1 MIVVERTGEL
11 TTYRRKRDASRTP
24 EPVPEEGPVPRGRDD
39 TFVVQEHHAR
49 RLHWDFRL
57 ERGGVLVSW
66 AVPKGLPVD
75 PHENHLAVRTEDHPL
90 EYAAFE
96 GEIPHGEY
104 GGGTVTIWDAGTYE
118 LVKWTEDEV
127 EVVLHGRRTEGRYV
141 LFRTRGKDW
150 QVHRMDPP
158 PADWTPMPSLVP
170 PMLATPGTLP
180 PAHEDAQ
187 WAYEMKWDGV
197 RTVAYVDGGRV
208 RLLSRND
215 RDVTATYPELR
226 GLGDQLGSVPAVL
239 DGEVVALDATGRP
252 DFALLQRRMGVT
264 KAAQVRRLADEVPVV
279 YLVFD
284 VLYLDGR
291 DTTGLPYRDRREL
304 LEGLGLEGPSWA
316 VPPTSYGGGTE
327 MVEASR
333 ERGLEGVLAK
343 RADSPYLPGRRSPH
357 WRKVKNIRTQEV
369 VVAGWR
375 PGTGR
380 REGTIGSLLLG
391 LPSEEGLVY
400 VGHVGTGFT
409 AAALA
414 DAERRLHPLERKT
427 SPFAVGPPR
436 ADARDAHWVTPK
448 LVGEVAFTEWT
459 GEGRLRHPSW
469 RGFRLDKSP
478 DEVVRESS

>member
-1 MIVVERTGEL
+1 MPAVERTGEL
-11 TTYRRKRDASRTP
+11 RTYRRKRDAAKTP
-24 EPVPEEGPVPRGRDD
+24 EPIPAEEPVTRGGGD

-75 PHENHLAVRTEDHPL
+75 PGADHLAVRTEDHPL
-90 EYAAFE
+90 AYATFA
-96 GEIPHGEY
+96 GEIPRGEY
-104 GGGTVTIWDAGTYE
+104 GGGTVTIWDSGTYE
-118 LVKWTEDEV
+118 TLTWTDDRV
-127 EVVLHGRRTEGRYV
+127 EVVLHGQRAEGRYA
-141 LFRTRGKDW
+141 LFRTGDEEW
-150 QVHRMDPP
+150 MIHRMDSP
-158 PADWTPMPSLVP
+158 PAGWEPMPSLVP

-180 PAHEDAQ
+180 PLHEDAE
-187 WAYEMKWDGV
+187 WAYELKWDGV
-197 RTVAYVDGGRV
+197 RTVSYVDGGRL

-215 RDVTATYPELR
+215 RDVTTTYPELR
-226 GLGDQLGSVPAVL
+226 GLAEQLGSVPAVL
-239 DGEVVALDATGRP
+239 DGEVVALDASGRP
-252 DFALLQRRMGVT
+252 DFGLLQRRMGVT
-264 KAAQVRRLADEVPVV
+264 KPAQVRRLVDEVPVV

-284 VLYLDGR
+284 VLHLDGR
-291 DTTGLPYRDRREL
+291 STTGLSYRDRREL

-316 VPPTSYGGGTE
+316 VPPASYGGGAE
-327 MVEASR
+327 MLETSR

-343 RADSPYLPGRRSPH
+343 RAESVYLPGRRSPH
-357 WRKVKNIRTQEV
+357 WRKVKDVRTQEV

-375 PGTGR
+375 PGAGR
-380 REGTIGSLLLG
+380 RAGTIGSLLLG

-414 DAERRLHPLERKT
+414 DAERRLRPLERKT

-436 ADARDAHWVTPK
+436 ADARHAHWVTPK
-448 LVGEVAFTEWT
+448 LVGEVTFTEWT

-469 RGFRLDKSP
+469 RGFRPDKSP
-478 DEVVRESS
+478 DEVVREP